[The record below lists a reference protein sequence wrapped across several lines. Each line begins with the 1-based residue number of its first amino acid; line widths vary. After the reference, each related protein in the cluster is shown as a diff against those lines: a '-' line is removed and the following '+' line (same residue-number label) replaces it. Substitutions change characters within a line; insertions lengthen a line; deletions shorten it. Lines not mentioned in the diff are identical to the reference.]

1 MEKVIE
7 SCYYDCFPRSKS
19 DHYRKRK
26 IRSLKTDIKNI
37 KKNQMQIWKL
47 KNIIGINNSVDG
59 SKAE

>member
-7 SCYYDCFPRSKS
+7 SCYYDYFPRSKS

-37 KKNQMQIWKL
+37 KKNQMQI
-47 KNIIGINNSVDG
+47 
-59 SKAE
+59 